1 MSGKYERKKPKKS
14 GPKIALIVVIVVL
27 VLLLAVAAAV
37 VVYYNT
43 MLGKMN
49 QVNVPKINYTQAVTE
64 PAETETVPVEP
75 TETVATETTVPPTQ
89 PHVASRDWRDLRQD
103 CDR

>member
-43 MLGKMN
+43 VGTACAVDGGGGCVLQDGEALDVLGR
-49 QVNVPKINYTQAVTE
+49 NVVEVACRDFNIVEEDKRGGAS
-64 PAETETVPVEP
+64 AE
-75 TETVATETTVPPTQ
+75 
-89 PHVASRDWRDLRQD
+89 R
-103 CDR
+103 